1 MPYLDDLLLIAR
13 TKEDCEKILKTTLA
27 ILTELG
33 WIISM
38 KKSRITPQQTFVWLG
53 VEYDLVNHTVNN
65 SEQNI
70 VQFHQKLQELAWHN
84 NSIAKA
90 TTKHN
95 KKIFKTP
102 QKVSPGY
109 SAEHRAYPKQNG
121 DS

>member
-70 VQFHQKLQELAWHN
+70 VQFHQKLQDLLKENTCTKRGIMGIQGLKSWHGT
-84 NSIAKA
+84 I
-90 TTKHN
+90 
-95 KKIFKTP
+95 IP
-102 QKVSPGY
+102 
-109 SAEHRAYPKQNG
+109 
-121 DS
+121 